1 MFSVGVSARV
11 SGLLGEKRSAVT
23 TNPIIARVIAN
34 AAMAGRYFNFFCF
47 HILFSVNHNFIAV
60 YTYIKCF
67 NSKMQAVLCN
77 FISVRVAI
85 VPVRENSL

>member
-34 AAMAGRYFNFFCF
+34 AAMAGRYFNF
-47 HILFSVNHNFIAV
+47 LFSYSFLR
-60 YTYIKCF
+60 K
-67 NSKMQAVLCN
+67 S
-77 FISVRVAI
+77 
-85 VPVRENSL
+85 